1 MKAIVKLLAP
11 ATLALA
17 AISANAAGL
26 LETDYPVHQPGF
38 TAPAQGAGSADSQY
52 QLSWPQSEAAPVNA
66 AVRSDGSPSREDV
79 MRKAIE
85 PRSFD
90 VGYFA

>member
-26 LETDYPVHQPGF
+26 QETD
-38 TAPAQGAGSADSQY
+38 
-52 QLSWPQSEAAPVNA
+52 
-66 AVRSDGSPSREDV
+66 
-79 MRKAIE
+79 
-85 PRSFD
+85 
-90 VGYFA
+90 